1 MNWRAVTF
9 TTQGT
14 GYERE
19 VLRLKASCEAL
30 SIPLRIFTYANLGS
44 WRANLNFKSQSI
56 IDAMAYYPDR
66 DIVFVDADAVV
77 RSYPTLF
84 DELSERRVSDIAV
97 HFLADR
103 ELLSGTLWLRNDER
117 GMEIA
122 QRWHDVAKRTPQQR
136 HQQCLAIALRALRD
150 EGRPAKICRLP
161 IEYTCIFD
169 HPLRRGKTAVIEHFQ
184 ASRRYRRLL
193 DGPRKPVVRRPLL
206 TIQRGAMQ

>member
-1 MNWRAVTF
+1 MNWQAVTF

-56 IDAMAYYPDR
+56 IDAMAYYPDQ

-84 DELSERRVSDIAV
+84 DELSERRSSDIAV

-103 ELLSGTLWLRNDER
+103 ELLSGTIWLANTER

-122 QRWHDVAKRTPQQR
+122 QRWHEVAKHSPAVR
-136 HQQCLAIALRALRD
+136 HQQCLALALKALKD
-150 EGRPAKICRLP
+150 EGRPAKIYRLP

-184 ASRRYRRLL
+184 ASRRYRRLM
-193 DGPRKPVVRRPLL
+193 DGHPRHAIRRPVLMS
-206 TIQRGAMQ
+206 QQGAMR